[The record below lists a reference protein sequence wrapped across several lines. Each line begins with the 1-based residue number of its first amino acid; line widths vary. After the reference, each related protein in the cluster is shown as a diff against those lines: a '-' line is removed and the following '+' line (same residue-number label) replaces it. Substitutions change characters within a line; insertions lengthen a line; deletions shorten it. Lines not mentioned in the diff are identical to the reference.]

1 MDVAKKMASGGVYL
15 VTESS
20 LEQIGRGGPVT
31 TGACDLSI
39 TVKPASGGEQAALCV
54 YKDHTAFTDYAALKS
69 GDKLRF
75 RYVEDVMQKG
85 GSGPREVSFCCSIG
99 YIGRSI
105 ALFSNVSY
113 QSFLTL
119 SITLPHE
126 GQKGRMY
133 CTNRGLHQKNVGL
146 H

>member
-1 MDVAKKMASGGVYL
+1 MKQIAQLKRLIILASLFVVPIVATASCSSFLYSKEMDVAKKMASGGVYL

-85 GSGPREVSFCCSIG
+85 GSGPREVSFL
-99 YIGRSI
+99 
-105 ALFSNVSY
+105 LFDRVY
-113 QSFLTL
+113 
-119 SITLPHE
+119 
-126 GQKGRMY
+126 R
-133 CTNRGLHQKNVGL
+133 
-146 H
+146 